1 MLIKVLYDKD
11 TLDKNL
17 YTGWGVSFLIED
29 KVLFDTGENGRWLI
43 KNMEKLNVD
52 LNRLEMIVISHEHW
66 DHTGGLWELLK
77 ERRGLNV
84 YACPHFSPE
93 FKNKVSSLMG
103 NLVEAERC
111 AQISKNIYVTGQI
124 SGEYAGQYIPEQ
136 ALILKT
142 NNGISII
149 TGCAHPGI
157 MKILEEVK
165 ESFPNESV
173 YLVMGGFHLID
184 KERRVIK
191 LIVEEFKKI
200 GVKKVG
206 PTHCSGRE
214 AQGIFKNKYK
224 ENFISIK
231 VGQILEV

>member
-17 YTGWGVSFLIED
+17 HTGWGVSFLIED
-29 KVLFDTGENGRWLI
+29 RVLFDTGENGHWLI
-43 KNMEKLNVD
+43 ENMEKLNIE
-52 LNRLEMIVISHEHW
+52 LNRLEVVVISHDHW

-77 ERRGLNV
+77 KRRGLNV

-93 FKNKVSSLMG
+93 FKNKVGSLMG
-103 NLVEAERC
+103 NLVEAERF
-111 AQISKNIYVTGQI
+111 AEISKNIYVTGQI
-124 SGEYAGQYIPEQ
+124 SGEYAGQYMPEQ
-136 ALILKT
+136 ALIMKT
-142 NNGISII
+142 NNGISVI

-157 MKILEEVK
+157 LKMLEEVK
-165 ESFPNESV
+165 KIFPKEIF
-173 YLVMGGFHLID
+173 YLVWGGFHLID
-184 KERRVIK
+184 KERRFIE
-191 LIVEEFKKI
+191 LIIEDFNKI

-214 AQGIFKNKYK
+214 AEEIFKNKYK

-231 VGQILEV
+231 VGQMLEV